1 MGMVTA
7 GTYDT
12 TDTESKPA
20 CRCFKGSCVV
30 SVYGK
35 TSGMTTGAGKSVK
48 LQAVN
53 KIIIKIWC

>member
-20 CRCFKGSCVV
+20 CRCF
-30 SVYGK
+30 
-35 TSGMTTGAGKSVK
+35 
-48 LQAVN
+48 
-53 KIIIKIWC
+53 

>member
-7 GTYDT
+7 GAYDT
-12 TDTESKPA
+12 ADTESKSS
-20 CRCFKGSCVV
+20 CRCFQGSCVV
-30 SVYGK
+30 SMYGK
-35 TSGMTTGAGKSVK
+35 TSGMTTGAGKFVK